1 MADNEK
7 RKFSDLTGHDIRQ
20 ENQKNLKRNC
30 SSNDQFLSS
39 FNIDDGL
46 EEFNNS
52 LNNLNSLESFN
63 HFNFNKEVDDVD
75 DLDDITSNKEDQDQ
89 EIQQPIPPQRKKPG
103 RKPNPASPAL
113 RKEQN
118 RAAQR
123 AFRERKE
130 RHLKDLENTIK
141 SLRESQYESA
151 VKTYRESQQLR
162 SLIER
167 LKSENLYWKQVSVN
181 FEMVL
186 NHICGGNETTAK
198 IKSTILSRIQSLSPS
213 LTTMIPLLDNQIPI
227 NSEMG
232 RNLQSSFQ
240 SSSIN
245 NNNNLCGVTSFLSPP
260 NSTITLS
267 PESSMTK
274 SPPTSPVSD
283 NNNLIQ
289 NLENLD
295 QTTTTSIT
303 SIPSIPNS
311 HETFIDGSELSI
323 IQKSNDVLITNNDSF
338 NTTSDLIVQNSDS
351 LSECIFNENFNLF
364 SSSSSSSPNNVNN
377 GTNFNNLNNIVL
389 SKSEISSDLFKELD
403 QAVRLGKLVGITDI
417 YNTPVNPK
425 MKYPLTN
432 AQLYY
437 LSLPHDRRIDLIPC
451 FHLRSR
457 MIQYQNNF
465 DLYDLIELLIT
476 KSICHG
482 DPLDP
487 DSWQL
492 PEEFFSKYEY
502 LVFPHC
508 RLKSSLYQQYGRLPS
523 NFSESYQSMLP
534 KQVNT
539 FDSIESIES
548 IESS

>member
-7 RKFSDLTGHDIRQ
+7 RKFSDLAGHDIRQ

-30 SSNDQFLSS
+30 SSSEQYLSS
-39 FNIDDGL
+39 FNVDGL
-46 EEFNNS
+46 EEFNN
-52 LNNLNSLESFN
+52 
-63 HFNFNKEVDDVD
+63 K
-75 DLDDITSNKEDQDQ
+75 DQDQ

-213 LTTMIPLLDNQIPI
+213 LTTMVPLLDNQIPI
-227 NSEMG
+227 TAEMG
-232 RNLQSSFQ
+232 RNLQSFQ
-240 SSSIN
+240 SI

-267 PESSMTK
+267 PESSVTK
-274 SPPTSPVSD
+274 SPPTSPVSSLND
-283 NNNLIQ
+283 NNMIQ
-289 NLENLD
+289 NLE
-295 QTTTTSIT
+295 QTTSI
-303 SIPSIPNS
+303 PNT
-311 HETFIDGSELSI
+311 HETFIDGSELSL
-323 IQKSNDVLITNNDSF
+323 IQKSNNDVLTNNDSF
-338 NTTSDLIVQNSDS
+338 NTTSELIVQNSDS
-351 LSECIFNENFNLF
+351 LSEY
-364 SSSSSSSPNNVNN
+364 
-377 GTNFNNLNNIVL
+377 
-389 SKSEISSDLFKELD
+389 

-476 KSICHG
+476 NSKCHG

-487 DSWQL
+487 DSWEL

-508 RLKSSLYQQYGRLPS
+508 RLKSALYQKYGQLPS

-534 KQVNT
+534 KQINNFV
-539 FDSIESIES
+539 DSIESIES
-548 IESS
+548 S

>member
-1 MADNEK
+1 MADNEEMLK
-7 RKFSDLTGHDIRQ
+7 RKYSDLTGHDIRQ

-30 SSNDQFLSS
+30 SSNEQYLSS
-39 FNIDDGL
+39 SFDVDGL
-46 EEFNNS
+46 EESFGLDNFNNFDFDKEDTD
-52 LNNLNSLESFN
+52 NL
-63 HFNFNKEVDDVD
+63 D
-75 DLDDITSNKEDQDQ
+75 DLTSNKEDQDQ
-89 EIQQPIPPQRKKPG
+89 ETQQPAPPQRKKPG

-167 LKSENLYWKQVSVN
+167 LRSENLYWKQVSVN

-186 NHICGGNETTAK
+186 NHFCGGTETTAK

-213 LTTMIPLLDNQIPI
+213 LTTTSMVPLLENQVSTPA
-227 NSEMG
+227 EMG
-232 RNLQSSFQ
+232 RPLQSFQ
-240 SSSIN
+240 SM

-267 PESSMTK
+267 PGSSVTK
-274 SPPTSPVSD
+274 SPPTSPVSSLND
-283 NNNLIQ
+283 NFIQ
-289 NLENLD
+289 NFEPTIIPNA
-295 QTTTTSIT
+295 TTT
-303 SIPSIPNS
+303 IPNIPNT
-311 HETFIDGSELSI
+311 HENSFIDGSELSI
-323 IQKSNDVLITNNDSF
+323 LPKSNDVLINNDSF
-338 NTTSDLIVQNSDS
+338 STTSDLVAQNSDS
-351 LSECIFNENFNLF
+351 LTDCIFNENIDLF
-364 SSSSSSSPNNVNN
+364 SSSNVG
-377 GTNFNNLNNIVL
+377 GTKDIYSDFNLNNIVL
-389 SKSEISSDLFKELD
+389 TKSEISSDLFKELD

-425 MKYPLTN
+425 LKYPLTN
-432 AQLYY
+432 SQIYY

-451 FHLRSR
+451 LHLRSR
-457 MIQYQNNF
+457 MIQYQDNF

-492 PEEFFSKYEY
+492 PEEFFANYDY
-502 LVFPHC
+502 LVFSHC
-508 RLKSSLYQQYGRLPS
+508 RLKSSLYQTYGRLPT
-523 NFSESYQSMLP
+523 NFSETYQSMLP
-534 KQVNT
+534 KKKKNV
-539 FDSIESIES
+539 F
-548 IESS
+548 